1 MRLMRLATPGGVR
14 ASATSATPR
23 GRLPVHRSSTAREIC
38 SRRNCRRSMG
48 AFQAIYEA
56 SRFGYPLPGRKPP
69 KPLPHQLTASP
80 CRLPRLSALIVLSIR
95 CQTHELDTAQA
106 WFGPPKRECV
116 EWATERQ
123 RVPRPAVRLSGG
135 HRAASS
141 ASSPDFGS
149 ELPPSSRVV
158 TMPAEKRHARSNFDR
173 RRRRLPRNVAS

>member
-1 MRLMRLATPGGVR
+1 MQLMQSATPGGVR

-23 GRLPVHRSSTAREIC
+23 RRLPVHRSSTAREIC

-95 CQTHELDTAQA
+95 RQTHELDTAQA
-106 WFGPPKRECV
+106 WFGKRECV
-116 EWATERQ
+116 EWASERQ
-123 RVPRPAVRLSGG
+123 RVPHAGRSALGRPSCGRVRLILGLWPRTASQLSCSGD
-135 HRAASS
+135 ASGE
-141 ASSPDFGS
+141 ASCQVEF
-149 ELPPSSRVV
+149 
-158 TMPAEKRHARSNFDR
+158 
-173 RRRRLPRNVAS
+173 